1 MKSLFNR
8 WLPGLTLG
16 AWAAAIFSFAGSNL
30 LNEILAG
37 SFHTYALIAASVMTV
52 GMLIFFFFK
61 MDANCCSAAECGHGL
76 SRSNLGKILSFLVL
90 LLPASAAFWA
100 SPAALSKIQ
109 MENRM
114 ELSVPPSI
122 PKRPNKDT
130 VSTPPKPVDQSGS
143 QQTGPATQQQSKDAE
158 AALNTQDFLTR
169 DESGNIVSEILD
181 LLYAAQDSVLRKDF
195 DGKKIS
201 LLAQMMPESSN
212 NPNGNRFKAVRMFM
226 VCCAADARPIS
237 TLVEVEKLPDLPE
250 MTWVKIIGTATF
262 PIENGKRMS
271 LIRAEHIE
279 KTEPPK
285 DAMVN

>member
-16 AWAAAIFSFAGSNL
+16 AWATAIFGMAGSRQL
-30 LNEILAG
+30 LNETLVG
-37 SFHTYALIAASVMTV
+37 SFRIYALVAAALMTV

-76 SRSNLGKILSFLVL
+76 SRSNFGKVLSFLVL

-114 ELSVPPSI
+114 ELSSPP
-122 PKRPNKDT
+122 PATPQRPSKQT
-130 VSTPPKPVDQSGS
+130 VSTPPSPPDS
-143 QQTGPATQQQSKDAE
+143 QYKGPATQQQSKDAE

-169 DESGNIVSEILD
+169 DSSGNIVSEILD

-201 LLAQMMPESSN
+201 LVAQMMPDSSN

-237 TLVEVEKLPDLPE
+237 TLVEVEKLPDYPE

-271 LIRAEHIE
+271 LIRAEQIE